1 MPLVDIHV
9 IKGSCTPEQKRRMLQ
24 ETTEMIG
31 RVLAEPV
38 KRLTWVRIIE
48 TGEDDWMIGGEV
60 FTLEHVRKL
69 RAGELDG

>member
-1 MPLVDIHV
+1 VPLIDIHV
-9 IKGSCTPEQKRRMLQ
+9 IKGSCTSDQKLQ
-24 ETTEMIG
+24 LMEAATDMVG
-31 RVLAEPV
+31 RILAEPV

-69 RAGELDG
+69 RAGELES

>member
-1 MPLVDIHV
+1 
-9 IKGSCTPEQKRRMLQ
+9 MLQ